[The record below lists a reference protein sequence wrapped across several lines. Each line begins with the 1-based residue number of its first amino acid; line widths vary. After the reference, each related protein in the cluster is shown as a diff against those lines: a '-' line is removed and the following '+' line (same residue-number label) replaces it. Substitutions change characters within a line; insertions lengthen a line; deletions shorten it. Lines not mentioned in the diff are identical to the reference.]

1 MSDMPNFPN
10 RDNTSLANAKLEKTA
25 QLFHRLALASLI
37 ALIILCLAWEWF
49 LAPLRPGGSWM
60 VLKAVFLLI
69 PLRGVLKRDIY
80 TMQWSS
86 MVILLYFT
94 EGVVRGAS
102 DTLPLSAA
110 LAWAEAGLVTA
121 YFLACIFYIRPYK
134 IAAKAKAKEALAK
147 AATTTE
153 KTGAPPANHE

>member
-1 MSDMPNFPN
+1 MPDHSTPA
-10 RDNTSLANAKLEKTA
+10 NTDLANAKLAKTA

-37 ALIILCLAWEWF
+37 ALIVLCLAWEWL

-69 PLRGVLKRDIY
+69 PLRGILKRDIY

-102 DTLPLSAA
+102 DKLPLSAA
-110 LAWAEAGLVTA
+110 LAWTEAGLVTV

-134 IAAKAKAKEALAK
+134 IAAKASAKAALAK
-147 AATTTE
+147 AAASVE
-153 KTGAPPANHE
+153 KDQTPPPADHA